1 MSFSE
6 TGRIDLP
13 EYKAR
18 SRESFFTF
26 VSVAVFSIAVFE
38 EIRTLFIVPILLLL
52 FLLIGFQFKW
62 KSLFY
67 LNIPLFVLSFINIF
81 PYAKNLWPGT
91 LIVALIFYFLFFT
104 KIRKTG
110 LLRWW
115 TKGEVSKQVLGFSV
129 LFILSASIALFFW
142 FYLLNPDISDI
153 KENFPKGD
161 VPLLIAAGIG
171 FAILNAA
178 AEEFLFRGILFES
191 LLSAKFSLFWALV
204 FQAFSFGIL
213 HLHGFPRGWVGV
225 GLAGIYGLMTGLI
238 RILSKGIYYP
248 VLVHIFA
255 DITIAIIVLF
265 FTK

>member
-1 MSFSE
+1 MNFSE

-13 EYKAR
+13 EYKAGG
-18 SRESFFTF
+18 RERFFIFLSITT
-26 VSVAVFSIAVFE
+26 FSIAVFE
-38 EIRTLFIVPILLLL
+38 EVRVLYVVPILLLL

-91 LIVALIFYFLFFT
+91 LILALVFYFFAFS
-104 KIRKTG
+104 KIRDAG
-110 LLRWW
+110 LLRWLVR
-115 TKGEVSKQVLGFSV
+115 GEVSKQVLGLSA
-129 LFILSASIALFFW
+129 LFVLSASIALFLW
-142 FYLLNPDISDI
+142 FYLLDPDISDI

-161 VPLLIAAGIG
+161 IPLLIAAGIG
-171 FAILNAA
+171 FAIINAI
-178 AEEFLFRGILFES
+178 AEEFLFRGILLEA
-191 LLSAKFSLFWALV
+191 LLTARCSLFWALV
-204 FQAFSFGIL
+204 FQALSFGIL

-255 DITIAIIVLF
+255 DITIAGIVLF
-265 FTK
+265 FAK